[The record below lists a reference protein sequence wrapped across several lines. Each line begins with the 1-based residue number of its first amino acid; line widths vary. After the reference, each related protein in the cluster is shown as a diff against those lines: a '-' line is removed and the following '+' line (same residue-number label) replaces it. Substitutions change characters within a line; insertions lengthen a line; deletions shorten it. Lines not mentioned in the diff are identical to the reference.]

1 VNLVPCHRDWI
12 ASAPS
17 LNRSLS
23 IAHEVVDII
32 SYTSVKK
39 STPTDK
45 NWLSYGS
52 AKFDD
57 VMTSF
62 EAGTCQAFIM
72 SIFDYFLNL
81 MHIIVDNYTIYNRA
95 KRDVNWTSLW
105 CPISTSN
112 AKVLARRHLSWLC
125 VVWGGVPYFSK
136 CEPSRA
142 VEFLRQT
149 LVNWV
154 E

>member
-1 VNLVPCHRDWI
+1 MIANLVPCHCEFF
-12 ASAPS
+12 SSGPS
-17 LNRSLS
+17 SSRSFS
-23 IAHEVVDII
+23 IAHVIVHITIYI
-32 SYTSVKK
+32 SVQKL
-39 STPTDK
+39 TPTNE

-57 VMTSF
+57 VMASF
-62 EAGTCQAFIM
+62 EAGVCRALIM

-81 MHIIVDNYTIYNRA
+81 MHIIVDNYTIHNRA
-95 KRDVNWTSLW
+95 KRGVNWTSLW

-112 AKVLARRHLSWLC
+112 AKVLAQRHLSWLC
-125 VVWGGVPYFSK
+125 VVWEAY
-136 CEPSRA
+136 RIYL